1 LFSVIAQ
8 GGAKM
13 LRASIV
19 FFVLGLLAYFFG
31 AYGFAGVSVD
41 IGKLLLVVFLIFS
54 LISFIGGLATGR
66 TNGDKLDI

>member
-1 LFSVIAQ
+1 
-8 GGAKM
+8 M

-54 LISFIGGLATGR
+54 LISFIGGLATGK
-66 TNGDKLDI
+66 TNGGKLDV